1 MPDFLFKLSFAILVF
16 VLCWACSDSG
26 VNADGEK
33 SSTQK
38 YFFLS
43 PNVHQLCDSV
53 DERISKEGVRTRLSP
68 DGKYTLVAFND
79 SLDVEPLLFIDG
91 VKCCENGCRGTRNG
105 DSLQFSFS
113 CKLDEPMYAIL
124 SLKDLNGDFIKNPF
138 HNVLLEGMGVYS
150 DHLSLN
156 LIVAGSFDSTADGKT
171 IDSLVQR
178 TGRSLQALYDV
189 QVDSIYISYAEKH
202 PLVGNLYKKKSFLVV
217 DGIPDVDNLSEPWND
232 PGKDNAFDVVLVN
245 GFTDASMVGCAKTF
259 FWQGFSKM
267 NVVIVSLNGRD
278 GSPRRAKG
286 IQNTIIHEM
295 GHFFGLSHTTLT
307 MDDLFKWGDFS
318 VFDDGLEDT
327 PYCKKMIEN
336 DIKEL
341 KSRGLIEPDYS
352 ITFLNDDNVSGC
364 PDEFNIMY
372 SYADEASYWGARAD
386 VYRES
391 SPMQRAIVKKNLTLI
406 PH

>member
-1 MPDFLFKLSFAILVF
+1 
-16 VLCWACSDSG
+16 
-26 VNADGEK
+26 
-33 SSTQK
+33 
-38 YFFLS
+38 
-43 PNVHQLCDSV
+43 
-53 DERISKEGVRTRLSP
+53 
-68 DGKYTLVAFND
+68 
-79 SLDVEPLLFIDG
+79 PLLFIDG

-113 CKLDEPMYAIL
+113 CKLDEPMQAIL
-124 SLKDLNGDFIKNPF
+124 SLKDLNGDFIKSPF
-138 HNVLLEGMGVYS
+138 QNVLLEGMGVYS

-171 IDSLVQR
+171 IDSLAQR
-178 TGRSLQALYDV
+178 TGRSLQAIYDV

-202 PLVGNLYKKKSFLVV
+202 PLVGNLYKKKSFLIV
-217 DGIPDVDNLSEPWND
+217 DGISDVDNLSEPWND

-245 GFTDASMVGCAKTF
+245 GFTDASMEGCAKTF

-267 NVVIVSLNGRD
+267 NVVIVSLNDGD

-307 MDDLFKWGDFS
+307 LSDILMWKDYS
-318 VFDDGLEDT
+318 VVEDGLEDT
-327 PYCKKMIEN
+327 PYCKEMVEN

-341 KSRGLIEPDYS
+341 KSRGLIEPGYS
-352 ITFLNDDNVSGC
+352 IAFLNDDDVLGC

-372 SYADEASYWGARAD
+372 SYADETSYWGARAD